1 MSVLRNEL
9 ATKSIEVIE
18 LETKINYANE
28 QKEEFKQKFENVK
41 KDMIALKK

>member
-1 MSVLRNEL
+1 LSVLRNEL
-9 ATKSIEVIE
+9 AHKSIEVIE
-18 LETKINYANE
+18 LETKVSNAKE

>member
-18 LETKINYANE
+18 LETKVENAKE
-28 QKEEFKQKFENVK
+28 QKEEFKQKFENIK